1 MKKIISVVIFASLLL
16 MLSCGKSTL
25 EIVTVPISTTWIPV
39 NLNLFNPPE
48 KSGTYEGML
57 YYTEAFPE
65 KLVMHFTDENG
76 NKQKTLT
83 FKRGK
88 GPGEVEAISL
98 IRVQNKIIY
107 MYDLARQKVSMFDL
121 AGTYV
126 DEIPLSKD
134 MGMFGVMDFMDK
146 TMYYHAYFGKKLSKL
161 ELEHGQL
168 LKSIEHEKPSYE
180 PNDIAGKDF
189 EQGIIRADSYDK
201 KIYISYY
208 IEPYRIEVY
217 NTDLQLEHVLTR
229 DLPEAYEKMKFDAQ
243 GGVNGN
249 MLVSSLE
256 ADEHYI
262 YAPFGGGQRT
272 IIKSPQDVKIEGVP
286 KKFYI
291 SVFDKKKKKC
301 IREIHID
308 KLVSLNGVI
317 SILGTTQK
325 SIFLLVIDMGNT
337 LEGIIHQKEEDKTEA
352 QKQLGLNY
360 SIIVIPNPMYDS
372 VKK

>member
-1 MKKIISVVIFASLLL
+1 MRHLVISFFMVILFFVITSCGEKKIEL
-16 MLSCGKSTL
+16 
-25 EIVTVPISTTWIPV
+25 VTVPVTSAWIPV

-48 KSGTYEGML
+48 KTGTYNGKI

-65 KLVMHFTDENG
+65 KLIMHFTDEAG

-98 IRVQNKIIY
+98 IRVQNQLIY
-107 MYDLARQKVSMFDL
+107 MYDVARQKVSMFDL
-121 AGTYV
+121 DGAYI
-126 DEIPLSKD
+126 DEIAMSKE

-146 TMYYHAYFGKKLSKL
+146 TMYYHAYFGKKLSKV
-161 ELEHGQL
+161 ELEQGQM
-168 LKSIEHEKPSYE
+168 LKSIDHEKPSFD
-180 PNDIAGKDF
+180 PKDIGGKDF
-189 EQGIIRADSYDK
+189 EQGIIRADSFDK

-217 NTDLQLEHVLTR
+217 DTDLKLERVLTR
-229 DLPEAYEKMKFDAQ
+229 ELPEVYEKMKFDSN

-256 ADEHYI
+256 TDARYI

-272 IIKSPQDVKIEGVP
+272 IINSPQDIKIEGIT

-291 SVFDKKKKKC
+291 SVFDKKTNTCVK
-301 IREIHID
+301 EIHIEKMD
-308 KLVSLNGVI
+308 TLNGVV
-317 SILGTTQK
+317 SILGVTRY
-325 SIFLLVIDMGNT
+325 I
-337 LEGIIHQKEEDKTEA
+337 ERCYCTERI
-352 QKQLGLNY
+352 G
-360 SIIVIPNPMYDS
+360 
-372 VKK
+372 